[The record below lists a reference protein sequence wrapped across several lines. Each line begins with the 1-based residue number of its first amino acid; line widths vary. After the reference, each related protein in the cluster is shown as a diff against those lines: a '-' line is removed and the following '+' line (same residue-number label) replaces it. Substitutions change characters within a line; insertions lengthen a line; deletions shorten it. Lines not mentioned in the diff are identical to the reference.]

1 MPNKELYHGC
11 SYRNRN
17 GWRKLT
23 DYERGKK
30 NVFCQPTVPIGKQLK
45 RST

>member
-30 NVFCQPTVPIGKQLK
+30 MYSANQPFLLENN
-45 RST
+45 